1 MLSSSL
7 SVLVPFL
14 CLLAFAGA
22 PDDLLQRYCVARDS
36 IQNQRGLAP
45 GDRETLAGLYGELSS
60 WSEDNDDPRV
70 TAAELQLAIWLGNLD
85 DAADRFDELT
95 AMLPENS
102 GIALARV
109 RFLQERMEADADALF
124 ADVRH
129 RFPHAAEISVA
140 WAEYLDS
147 KNRFTDAIAAIEP
160 VADDPSTHAQ
170 LAELYWAD
178 NRFDEAIQQIAV
190 IDPAA
195 LAADPGLSTITGRSK
210 DKYEKAQNA
219 WAEESA
225 LRDASSDLPQAQILT
240 ARGPITLELF
250 EDQAPNTVANFISLA
265 EDGYYDGTLFHRVL
279 PKFMAQGGDPNSRP
293 GAEGSPGSGGPGY
306 TIADE
311 HTREDHRKHFAGSLS
326 MAKTPAP
333 NSAGSQFF
341 LNHVPTPHL
350 DGQHTVFGRILSGL
364 DTARS
369 LQQDDEI
376 VTITVLRKRDHVY
389 EPDRLGLDGK
399 PITPQGD
406 IDPLDPTRRPTLKP
420 NTQSTP

>member
-14 CLLAFAGA
+14 CFLALAGS

-36 IQNQRGLAP
+36 VQNQRGLTP

-60 WSEDNDDPRV
+60 WSEGNDDPRV

-85 DAADRFDELT
+85 DAADRFNTLT
-95 AMLPENS
+95 TMLPENS

-109 RFLQERMEADADALF
+109 RFLQDRMDGDVDALF
-124 ADVRH
+124 ADVRR
-129 RFPHAAEISVA
+129 RFPNAAEVSAA

-147 KNRFTDAIAAIEP
+147 KNRFTDAIAALQP
-160 VADDPSTHAQ
+160 AANDPATHAQ

-178 NRFDEAIQQIAV
+178 NRFDDAIQQLDA
-190 IDPAA
+190 IDAA
-195 LAADPGLSTITGRSK
+195 SLAADPGLSTITGRSR
-210 DKYEKAQNA
+210 DKYEKASNA

-225 LRDASSDLPQAQILT
+225 LRDGSSDLPQAQILT

-250 EDQAPNTVANFISLA
+250 EDHAPNTVANFISLA
-265 EDGYYDGTLFHRVL
+265 EEGYYDGTLFHRVL
-279 PKFMAQGGDPNSRP
+279 PKFMAQAGDPNSRP

-306 TIADE
+306 LIADE

-350 DGQHTVFGRILSGL
+350 DGQHTVFGRILEGL

-376 VTITVLRKRDHVY
+376 VTITVLRKRDHAY

-399 PITPQGD
+399 PVAPQVD
-406 IDPLDPTRRPTLKP
+406 IDPDDPSRRPTLNADTKP
-420 NTQSTP
+420 TP